1 MNSSILPSLSQVRS
15 ASTARRVG
23 RTFSRSMG
31 RVGKSWRTAQWSGS
45 DWKSEKLQ

>member
-1 MNSSILPSLSQVRS
+1 MNWSILPSLSQVRS

-23 RTFSRSMG
+23 CSLSRWIGS
-31 RVGKSWRTAQWSGS
+31 VGKSWRTAQWSGS